1 MYLTYGGQTDDIV
14 VESKKKNVI
23 VLGAGPYRIGSSVEF
38 DWGTVNMVWGL
49 RENGIE
55 EVSIINCNPETCLT
69 DYDIPD
75 RLYFEELTFERVMD
89 IYEKEKPTG
98 IVTCVGGQ
106 TANNLAP
113 NLAKAGVNVI
123 GTSSND
129 VDRAE
134 DRAKFGQLLDSL
146 GIKQPAWKKFT
157 DLSEAKE
164 FADRVKYP
172 VLVRPSYVL
181 SGANE
186 GCLGRSTIRTV
197 FD

>member
-1 MYLTYGGQTDDIV
+1 
-14 VESKKKNVI
+14 
-23 VLGAGPYRIGSSVEF
+23 
-38 DWGTVNMVWGL
+38 
-49 RENGIE
+49 
-55 EVSIINCNPETCLT
+55 
-69 DYDIPD
+69 
-75 RLYFEELTFERVMD
+75 MD

-181 SGANE
+181 SGAAMKVVWGDQQLEQFLTEATNVNPDHPVVISKFLQE
-186 GCLGRSTIRTV
+186 ACRG
-197 FD
+197 

>member
-1 MYLTYGGQTDDIV
+1 
-14 VESKKKNVI
+14 
-23 VLGAGPYRIGSSVEF
+23 
-38 DWGTVNMVWGL
+38 
-49 RENGIE
+49 
-55 EVSIINCNPETCLT
+55 
-69 DYDIPD
+69 
-75 RLYFEELTFERVMD
+75 MD

-113 NLAKAGVNVI
+113 NLSKAGVNVI

-181 SGANE
+181 SGAGNE